1 MKVEESL
8 SSLKNTIKQWH
19 GQGLSVAFV
28 PTMGH
33 LHAGH
38 IALVNAA
45 RAKSDKV
52 VVSIFVNPLQ
62 FNESSDFSA
71 YPKTLEEDQKKLAD
85 ADTDLLYLPEV
96 DQMYPQ
102 GQGSV
107 TKLVV
112 PDIGDE
118 LEGACRPGHFDGVAT
133 VVLKLFNQVRPD
145 RAFFGEKDFQQLL
158 LVRKMVRDLD
168 LDVEIESVAT
178 QRETDGL
185 AMSSRNSRL
194 TSEQRKIAPGLN
206 AVLRQVV
213 KQLKSGSVNFKKFEL
228 EAKEKLKELG
238 FEPEYISVRDCDD
251 LKPATES
258 TVEKIVLGAA
268 RLGDVRLID
277 NLM

>member
-8 SSLKNTIKQWH
+8 SSLRKIIKQWRA
-19 GQGLSVAFV
+19 QGLSVGFV

-38 IALVNAA
+38 ISLVNAA
-45 RAKSDKV
+45 RVKNDKV

-71 YPKTLEEDQKKLAD
+71 YPKTLEDDQNKLTD
-85 ADTDLLYLPEV
+85 AEADLLYMPDVLE
-96 DQMYPQ
+96 MYPQ
-102 GQGSV
+102 GQDSV
-107 TKLVV
+107 SKLVV
-112 PDIGDE
+112 PEVGDE
-118 LEGACRPGHFDGVAT
+118 LEGACRPGHFNGVAT
-133 VVLKLFNQVRPD
+133 VVLKLFNQVQPD

-178 QRETDGL
+178 QREDDGL

-194 TSEQRKIAPGLN
+194 TVEQRKIASGLN
-206 AVLRQVV
+206 AVLSQVV
-213 KQLKSGSVNFKKFEL
+213 EKIKTGSTNFNEL
-228 EAKEKLKELG
+228 EIEAKEKLRELG
-238 FEPEYISVRDCDD
+238 FGPEYISVRDCTD
-251 LKPATES
+251 LKPASGT
-258 TVEKIVLGAA
+258 TVNKIVLGAA
-268 RLGDVRLID
+268 KLGDVRLID